1 MVTINNNLR
10 AHVFSLSFI
19 LSCNVFF
26 RLYFHARFKAFLFQ
40 FFFLHVAFDVRLVVG
55 NILCYSRLH
64 FGSLLC
70 KICSHF
76 RTLSDSI
83 KAKRYFVFLRPSVLL
98 NIFSFIIWMLV
109 LCSCNHYVALLL
121 FYFPL
126 SLVCHVCL
134 LDVFSFSIC
143 FPCTRSLR
151 VAHHFLT
158 CQWVSGS
165 YAFKFL
171 LLSL

>member
-1 MVTINNNLR
+1 MQCL
-10 AHVFSLSFI
+10 FSVI
-19 LSCNVFF
+19 YSCQIQSV
-26 RLYFHARFKAFLFQ
+26 LLPV
-40 FFFLHVAFDVRLVVG
+40 FFLHVGFDVRLVVG

-70 KICSHF
+70 TICSHF

-126 SLVCHVCL
+126 SSVCHVCL
-134 LDVFSFSIC
+134 LDVFFFSSF

-151 VAHHFLT
+151 LAHHFLT